1 MVLASLPP
9 RDHNRT
15 NSSEALRTA
24 AFLSQKA
31 LMRDN
36 LIISAIPMAH

>member
-9 RDHNRT
+9 RDHNGT
-15 NSSEALRTA
+15 NSSETLRTA
-24 AFLSQKA
+24 AFLSEKA

-36 LIISAIPMAH
+36 HIISAIPMVH